1 MLKVREVE
9 SRKRGG
15 ADGGQIEGL
24 EEDANKMSS
33 YLEAF

>member
-1 MLKVREVE
+1 VE

-24 EEDANKMSS
+24 EEDAS
-33 YLEAF
+33 EVTRCQDIF